1 MVLDALSAVSL
12 AATII
17 QFVDFSSKIVSKG
30 YHLYESADGVLS
42 ENARLGYVIAD
53 LKSLNTRLQKH
64 EKLGCLTKEEQAL
77 EDLSSQCSIIAKEL
91 LERLDKLNVEANTK
105 NRKWKSFRQ
114 ALKSVWNKKALDEM
128 AATLSEYRNQIELH
142 ILLSLR

>member
-77 EDLSSQCSIIAKEL
+77 
-91 LERLDKLNVEANTK
+91 
-105 NRKWKSFRQ
+105 
-114 ALKSVWNKKALDEM
+114 KSVWNKKALDEM